1 MRAFQVGNGTLRGGV
16 MPGGLSLS
24 FLSPSFQRK
33 RMPPMKLT
41 EKFHAMSELPNQM
54 KATTIVS
61 VAAFV
66 IALIALGI
74 VLGSV
79 RNAR

>member
-33 RMPPMKLT
+33 RMPMKLT
-41 EKFHAMSELPNQM
+41 EKFHAMSDLPNQM

-66 IALIALGI
+66 IALIALGV